1 VERQRR
7 QESRLVGASV
17 AMRRKFEIGTN
28 LLCFHVVFTRSWFAP
43 WGLVDVNGLDRGLD
57 YMYISDVHNVEAR
70 FTSADLTSNTR
81 QHRGVTGFLERWML
95 DA

>member
-1 VERQRR
+1 
-7 QESRLVGASV
+7 
-17 AMRRKFEIGTN
+17 
-28 LLCFHVVFTRSWFAP
+28 
-43 WGLVDVNGLDRGLD
+43 VDVNGLDRGLD